1 VSYRRVFDADG
12 ADSLA
17 KLARWIRPGSSV
29 LELGAATGY
38 FTEHLHSLGCTV
50 DIVEVDAAAASEARR
65 FARRTVVADL
75 DADAWVR
82 EIGGARYDTIICADV
97 IEHLRDGEGLLARLR
112 PLLADD
118 GELLLS
124 VPNVAH
130 SALIAGLLDE
140 QFEYGGEGLLDPT
153 HLKLY
158 TWRSLAT
165 ALDRAGYAVRAW
177 DATTVAPFETEF
189 RVRSESL
196 DPALRVALTRRPH
209 AFVYQWLVRAVAG
222 HDEAGLVAPPAVE
235 EVEHVPVRL
244 LYGVDAAALSLDRAL
259 TARVPLGGARVTL
272 EWSLASPARALRL
285 VLADRVGVIEVHS
298 LVLAADGEILWTG
311 AADAA
316 HVVLGPAALRVG
328 DHAFALTAPD
338 AWIAP
343 DAPPEVVARADR
355 LSAVLAW
362 PAGITADG
370 SYTVFTALAQA
381 RDSERAAAGRH
392 ADALLATVR
401 ALERQIDAER
411 AAGSG
416 TRESLARRDGDVRS
430 LEAAVAASKDEI
442 ARLEAAAAAQERI
455 IAYRQSLRWWITL
468 PLLRAR
474 LWWRRLVGR

>member
-1 VSYRRVFDADG
+1 VSYRRVFDAGG

-17 KLARWIRPGSSV
+17 KLARWVRPGSSV

-38 FTEHLHSLGCTV
+38 FTEHLHTQGCTV
-50 DIVEVDAAAASEARR
+50 DIVEVDAAAAAEAGQ
-65 FARRTVVADL
+65 FARRMVIADL
-75 DADAWVR
+75 DADAWIR

-97 IEHLRDGEGLLARLR
+97 IEHLRDGEALLARLR

-130 SALIAGLLDE
+130 SALIANLLDE
-140 QFEYGGEGLLDPT
+140 RFEYGGEGLLDPT

-177 DATTVAPFETEF
+177 DATTVAPFETEL
-189 RVRSESL
+189 RVRSEGL
-196 DPALRVALTRRPH
+196 APALRDALARRPH
-209 AFVYQWLVRAVAG
+209 AFVYQWLVRATAAHG
-222 HDEAGLVAPPAVE
+222 GSSVAPPPVE
-235 EVEHVPVRL
+235 AGEEVPVRL
-244 LYGVDAAALSLDRAL
+244 LYGPDAASLSLERAV
-259 TARVPLGGARVTL
+259 TAGLPIGGARVTL
-272 EWSLASPARALRL
+272 EWPLAMPAGALRL
-285 VLADRVGVIEVHS
+285 VLADRVGVIEVHALS
-298 LVLAADGEILWTG
+298 LASGDEILWSG
-311 AADAA
+311 DADAA

-355 LSAVLAW
+355 LSAALAW

-370 SYTVFTALAQA
+370 GYTVFAALAQA
-381 RDSERAAAGRH
+381 RESDRAAAGRH
-392 ADALLATVR
+392 ADTLLAAVR
-401 ALERQIDAER
+401 VLEQQAEAER
-411 AAGSG
+411 AAQAGAPDA
-416 TRESLARRDGDVRS
+416 LARRDDDIRS
-430 LEAAVAASKDEI
+430 LEAAVAASNDEI

-455 IAYRQSLRWWITL
+455 IAYRQSFRWWIAL
-468 PLLRAR
+468 PLLGVR
-474 LWWRRLVGR
+474 LWWRRLGGR

>member
-1 VSYRRVFDADG
+1 MSYRRVFDAGG

-17 KLARWIRPGSSV
+17 KLARWVRPGSSV

-38 FTEHLHSLGCTV
+38 FTEHLHAQGCTV
-50 DIVEVDAAAASEARR
+50 DIVEVDAAAAAEAGR
-65 FARRTVVADL
+65 FARRMVVADL
-75 DADAWVR
+75 DADAWIR
-82 EIGGARYDTIICADV
+82 EIGDARYDTIICADV
-97 IEHLRDGEGLLARLR
+97 IEHLRDGDAMLARLR

-130 SALIAGLLDE
+130 SALIASLLDE
-140 QFEYGGEGLLDPT
+140 RFEYGGEGLLDPT

-222 HDEAGLVAPPAVE
+222 HDAGLVAPPAVE
-235 EVEHVPVRL
+235 AGEEVPVRL
-244 LYGVDAAALSLDRAL
+244 LYGPDAASLSLERVV
-259 TARVPLGGARVTL
+259 TAGLPIGGARVTL
-272 EWSLASPARALRL
+272 EWSLPSSASALRL
-285 VLADRVGVIEVHS
+285 VLADRVGVIEVHALS
-298 LVLAADGEILWTG
+298 LASGDQILWSAG
-311 AADAA
+311 ADAA
-316 HVVLGPAALRVG
+316 HVVLGPATVRAG
-328 DHAFALTAPD
+328 DHAFALTVPD

-343 DAPPEVVARADR
+343 DAPPEVLARADR

-362 PAGITADG
+362 PAGIATDG
-370 SYTVFTALAQA
+370 EYSVFAALAQA
-381 RDSERAAAGRH
+381 RESERAAAGRH
-392 ADALLATVR
+392 ADELNGAIR
-401 ALERQIDAER
+401 ALRDEVAAER
-411 AAGSG
+411 AAYADMREALTRSG
-416 TRESLARRDGDVRS
+416 GDVRS

-455 IAYRQSLRWWITL
+455 IAYRQSFRWWIAL
-468 PLLRAR
+468 PMLRVR

>member
-1 VSYRRVFDADG
+1 VSYRRVFDAAG

-17 KLARWIRPGSSV
+17 KLARWVRPGSSV

-38 FTEHLHSLGCTV
+38 FTEHLHTQGCTV
-50 DIVEVDAAAASEARR
+50 DIVEVDAAAAAEAGR
-65 FARRTVVADL
+65 FARRMVVADL
-75 DADAWVR
+75 DADAWIR

-97 IEHLRDGEGLLARLR
+97 IEHLRDGEALLARLR

-130 SALIAGLLDE
+130 SALIARLLDE
-140 QFEYGGEGLLDPT
+140 HFEYGGEGLLDPT

-165 ALDRAGYAVRAW
+165 ALDRAGYAIRAW

-196 DPALRVALTRRPH
+196 DPALRGALTRRPH

-222 HDEAGLVAPPAVE
+222 RDAGLVAPPAIE
-235 EVEHVPVRL
+235 QGEDVPVRL
-244 LYGVDAAALSLDRAL
+244 LYGPDADALSLERTV
-259 TARVPLGGARVTL
+259 TARLPIGGARVTL
-272 EWSLASPARALRL
+272 EWSLASPAGALRL
-285 VLADRVGVIEVHS
+285 VLADRAGVIEVHS
-298 LVLAADGEILWTG
+298 LTLAAGGEILWTG
-311 AADAA
+311 GADAA
-316 HVVLGPAALRVG
+316 HVVLGPATLRAG

-338 AWIAP
+338 AWMAP
-343 DAPPEVVARADR
+343 DAPPEILARADR

-362 PAGITADG
+362 PAGIATDG
-370 SYTVFTALAQA
+370 EYSAFAALAQA
-381 RDSERAAAGRH
+381 RESERAAAGRH
-392 ADALLATVR
+392 SDELHAAIR
-401 ALERQIDAER
+401 ALRDEVEAHR
-411 AAGSG
+411 AASADMREALTRSG
-416 TRESLARRDGDVRS
+416 GDVRS
-430 LEAAVAASKDEI
+430 LEAATAAQKDEI

-455 IAYRQSLRWWITL
+455 IAYRQSFRWWVAL
-468 PLLRAR
+468 PLLRVR

>member
-1 VSYRRVFDADG
+1 VSYRRVFEAGG

-17 KLARWIRPGSSV
+17 KLARWVRPGSSV

-38 FTEHLHSLGCTV
+38 FTEHLHAQGCTV
-50 DIVEVDAAAASEARR
+50 DIVEIDAAAAAEAGR
-65 FARRTVVADL
+65 FARRMVVADL
-75 DADAWVR
+75 DADAWIR

-97 IEHLRDGEGLLARLR
+97 IEHLRDGQALLARVR

-196 DPALRVALTRRPH
+196 DPTLRVALTRRPH

-222 HDEAGLVAPPAVE
+222 HEAGLVAPPAVE
-235 EVEHVPVRL
+235 EAEHVPVRL

-259 TARVPLGGARVTL
+259 TARVPIGGARVTL

-298 LVLAADGEILWTG
+298 LVLAAGGEILWTG

-392 ADALLATVR
+392 ADALLAAFR
-401 ALERQIDAER
+401 ALEQQAEAER
-411 AAGSG
+411 AAQAR
-416 TRESLARRDGDVRS
+416 TRDALARRNEDVRS

-455 IAYRQSLRWWITL
+455 IAYRQSFRWWIAL
-468 PLLRAR
+468 PLLRVR
-474 LWWRRLVGR
+474 LWWRKLVGR

>member
-1 VSYRRVFDADG
+1 VSYRRVFDAAG

-38 FTEHLHSLGCTV
+38 FTEHLHTQGCTV
-50 DIVEVDAAAASEARR
+50 DIVEVDAAAAAEAGR
-65 FARRTVVADL
+65 FARRMVVADL
-75 DADAWVR
+75 DADAWIR

-97 IEHLRDGEGLLARLR
+97 IEHLRDGEALLARLR

-130 SALIAGLLDE
+130 SALIARLLDE
-140 QFEYGGEGLLDPT
+140 HLEYGGEGLLDPT

-165 ALDRAGYAVRAW
+165 ALDRAGYAIRAW

-196 DPALRVALTRRPH
+196 DPALRGALTRRPH

-222 HDEAGLVAPPAVE
+222 RDAGLVAPPAIE
-235 EVEHVPVRL
+235 QGEDVPVRL
-244 LYGVDAAALSLDRAL
+244 LYGPDADALSLERTV
-259 TARVPLGGARVTL
+259 TARLPIGGARVTL
-272 EWSLASPARALRL
+272 EWSLASPAGALRL
-285 VLADRVGVIEVHS
+285 VLADRAGVIEVHS
-298 LVLAADGEILWTG
+298 LTLAAGGEILWTG

-316 HVVLGPAALRVG
+316 HVVLGPATLRAG

-338 AWIAP
+338 AWMAP
-343 DAPPEVVARADR
+343 DAPPEILARADR

-362 PAGITADG
+362 PAGIATDG
-370 SYTVFTALAQA
+370 EYSAFAALAQA
-381 RDSERAAAGRH
+381 RESERAAAGRH
-392 ADALLATVR
+392 SDELHAAIR
-401 ALERQIDAER
+401 ALRDEVEAHR
-411 AAGSG
+411 AASADMREALTRSG
-416 TRESLARRDGDVRS
+416 GEVRS
-430 LEAAVAASKDEI
+430 LEAATAAQKDEI

-455 IAYRQSLRWWITL
+455 IAYRQSFRWWVAL
-468 PLLRAR
+468 PLLRVR

>member
-1 VSYRRVFDADG
+1 MSYRRVFDAAG

-17 KLARWIRPGSSV
+17 KLARWVRPGSSV

-38 FTEHLHSLGCTV
+38 FTEHLHTQGCTV
-50 DIVEVDAAAASEARR
+50 DIVEVDAAAAAEAGR
-65 FARRTVVADL
+65 FARRMVVADL
-75 DADAWVR
+75 DADAWIR

-97 IEHLRDGEGLLARLR
+97 IEHLRDGEALLARLR

-130 SALIAGLLDE
+130 SALIARLLDE
-140 QFEYGGEGLLDPT
+140 HFEYGGEGLLDPT

-165 ALDRAGYAVRAW
+165 ALDRAGYAIRAW

-196 DPALRVALTRRPH
+196 DPALRGALTRRPH

-222 HDEAGLVAPPAVE
+222 RDAGLVAPPAIE
-235 EVEHVPVRL
+235 QGEDVPVRL
-244 LYGVDAAALSLDRAL
+244 LYGPDADALSLERTV
-259 TARVPLGGARVTL
+259 TARLPIGGARVTL
-272 EWSLASPARALRL
+272 EWSLASPAGALRL
-285 VLADRVGVIEVHS
+285 VLADRAGVIEVHS
-298 LVLAADGEILWTG
+298 LTLAAGGEILWTG
-311 AADAA
+311 GADAA
-316 HVVLGPAALRVG
+316 HVVLGPATLRAG

-338 AWIAP
+338 AWMAP
-343 DAPPEVVARADR
+343 DAPPEILARADR

-362 PAGITADG
+362 PAGIATDG
-370 SYTVFTALAQA
+370 EYSAFAALAQA
-381 RDSERAAAGRH
+381 RESERAAAGRH
-392 ADALLATVR
+392 SDELHAAIR
-401 ALERQIDAER
+401 ALRDEVEAHR
-411 AAGSG
+411 AASADMREALTRSG
-416 TRESLARRDGDVRS
+416 GDVRS
-430 LEAAVAASKDEI
+430 LEAATAAQKDEI

-455 IAYRQSLRWWITL
+455 IAYRQSFRWWVAL
-468 PLLRAR
+468 PLLRVR

>member
-1 VSYRRVFDADG
+1 MV
-12 ADSLA
+12 
-17 KLARWIRPGSSV
+17 I
-29 LELGAATGY
+29 
-38 FTEHLHSLGCTV
+38 
-50 DIVEVDAAAASEARR
+50 
-65 FARRTVVADL
+65 ADL
-75 DADAWVR
+75 DADAWIR

-97 IEHLRDGEGLLARLR
+97 IEHLRDGEALLARLR

-130 SALIAGLLDE
+130 SALIAGLVDE
-140 QFEYGGEGLLDPT
+140 RFEYGGEGLLDPT

-222 HDEAGLVAPPAVE
+222 HDAGLVAPPAVE
-235 EVEHVPVRL
+235 EVEQVPVRL
-244 LYGVDAAALSLDRAL
+244 LYGPDAAALSLDRAV
-259 TARVPLGGARVTL
+259 TARVPIGGVRVTL
-272 EWSLASPARALRL
+272 EWSLASPAGALRL

-298 LVLAADGEILWTG
+298 LMLAAGGEIVWTG

-316 HVVLGPAALRVG
+316 HVLLGPTTIRAG
-328 DHAFALTAPD
+328 DHAFALTAPE

-343 DAPPEVVARADR
+343 DAPPEVLARADR
-355 LSAVLAW
+355 MSAVLAW
-362 PAGITADG
+362 PAGVATAG
-370 SYTVFTALAQA
+370 EYSVFAALAQA
-381 RDSERAAAGRH
+381 RESERAAAGRH

-401 ALERQIDAER
+401 TLEHQAEAER
-411 AAGSG
+411 AACADMREALTRSG
-416 TRESLARRDGDVRS
+416 GDVRS
-430 LEAAVAASKDEI
+430 LEAATAAFRDEI

-455 IAYRQSLRWWITL
+455 IAYRQSFRWWIAL
-468 PLLRAR
+468 PQLRVR

>member
-1 VSYRRVFDADG
+1 MSYRRVFDADG

-50 DIVEVDAAAASEARR
+50 DIVEVDAAAAAEAGR

-75 DADAWVR
+75 DADAWIR

-112 PLLADD
+112 PLLADG

-140 QFEYGGEGLLDPT
+140 RFDYGGEGLLDPT
-153 HLKLY
+153 HVKLY

-196 DPALRVALTRRPH
+196 EPALRAALTRRPH
-209 AFVYQWLVRAVAG
+209 AFVYQWLARAVAG
-222 HDEAGLVAPPAVE
+222 HDDHLAAPPAPDAGE
-235 EVEHVPVRL
+235 KVPVRL
-244 LYGVDAAALSLDRAL
+244 LCGADAAALSLERAA
-259 TARVPLGGARVTL
+259 TAGLPIGGARVTL
-272 EWSLASPARALRL
+272 EWPLATPSGALRL

-298 LVLAADGEILWTG
+298 LALASGDEILWSG
-311 AADAA
+311 AADAT
-316 HVVLGPAALRVG
+316 HVVLGSSTLRVG

-343 DAPPEVVARADR
+343 DMPAALVARADR

-362 PAGITADG
+362 PAGIAADG
-370 SYTVFTALAQA
+370 GHAVFAALAQA
-381 RDSERAAAGRH
+381 REAERAAAGRH

-401 ALERQIDAER
+401 ALERQVEAER

-416 TRESLARRDGDVRS
+416 TRDSLARRDGDVRS
-430 LEAAVAASKDEI
+430 LEADLAASKDEI

-455 IAYRQSLRWWITL
+455 IAYRQSLRWWIKL